1 SSSLPQHDSSIPCK
15 YSVYESIIP
24 RCMLDCIL
32 TPPTDE
38 SVITY
43 RQLSGVHGVD
53 TQSHVL
59 PTILLQ
65 FSDINLSFVSQ
76 QATASQ
82 VIDDAMSDG
91 QFFFVDE
98 GIDTAYET
106 EYDVQ
111 SSEDAAKSK
120 SSWYWFL
127 QCLGDDI
134 DLHPD
139 SNLIFITNRQKLYK
153 NDGVRIRARCDGKVH
168 AFTMSQGTGPTGP
181 NRRMEVGPSGSS
193 GPTTRSKKGRIQ
205 CLGDDIDLHPD
216 SNLIFITDRQK
227 VQWNGAN
234 KYQVSGSI
242 GDRYVLDVVSI
253 TCLSKKWELTWI
265 PYKHDV
271 VACWNMALNDWAAP
285 PSKTWVGQPRKKRKR
300 SKHKDEPFMK
310 DGDARVVMTSY
321 KKFYNSIGSVPNRC
335 SVV

>member
-111 SSEDAAKSK
+111 SSEDAGQVLVVVGLDSNNGIYLLAYALIKAKSK

-139 SNLIFITNRQKLYK
+139 SNLIFITNRQKEYCMK
-153 NDGVRIRARCDGKVH
+153 RIMNVQGVIDKCTSPLTHTA
-168 AFTMSQGTGPTGP
+168 TII
-181 NRRMEVGPSGSS
+181 MESI
-193 GPTTRSKKGRIQ
+193 KK
-205 CLGDDIDLHPD
+205 DAH
-216 SNLIFITDRQK
+216 LIK